1 MWNIVCTLILM
12 GKKQTNEG
20 KTCTEIVLEKFYPG
34 GSYSTELVDFYLVDP
49 DTLQVVDEHKTTW

>member
-1 MWNIVCTLILM
+1 M
-12 GKKQTNEG
+12 K
-20 KTCTEIVLEKFYPG
+20 EKPVQKSYWKNFIQG